1 MSKNI
6 LIIDDNYDSRQILSK
21 ILEGEGYNSFLASN
35 EREALNILAKNK
47 IDLILLD
54 LKLGKEN
61 GFEVSK
67 KLKHSD
73 SYKNIPIVA
82 ISVSQLEEDIV
93 NAINSGA
100 IDFIGKPFNKRVLI
114 TRIRSILSIKEKEEQ
129 LIQLIEKTKHQQE
142 LLSQEAEFSKKL
154 NQFLDMDAKRNFI
167 RSIFPSFI
175 GARLFTIF
183 IIDDEKR
190 SFKLFVS
197 NHPNLEPNLIVPIEK
212 NTIMYDALHKKK
224 LIFLSHF
231 SKSKY
236 NSSRTS
242 KYLTDIAC
250 SIPLI
255 SGDRTIGVLNVN
267 DPEFRYLEEE
277 DFKARIIRISQHLAV
292 SIHNTLLFEKVK
304 DLSMRDSM
312 TGLYNFRHF
321 LNALREEIEKA
332 KKNKE
337 SLSCIMIDIDNFKQF
352 NDNYGHQIGD
362 LVLKELARSVYI
374 SIRSSDIP
382 ARYGGDEFI
391 IILPRTNKEL
401 AIKLARRLME
411 VFNNIDI
418 KIPDTEKK
426 IKVTLSMGIASFPE
440 DTTDMNE
447 LMKFADIALYKA
459 KNSGKN
465 RIVAYTEADK
475 KTEMS

>member
-1 MSKNI
+1 MNKNI

-21 ILEGEGYNSFLASN
+21 ILEAENYTTFLAN
-35 EREALNILAKNK
+35 DEKEALNILSNNK

-54 LKLGKEN
+54 LKLGKES

-67 KLKHSD
+67 KLKQND
-73 SYKNIPIVA
+73 KYKNIPIIA

-100 IDFIGKPFNKRVLI
+100 IDFIGKPFNKRVFI
-114 TRIRSILSIKEKEEQ
+114 TRIRSILSLKEKEEQ
-129 LIQLIEKTKHQQE
+129 LINLIEKTKHQQE

-154 NQFLDMDAKRNFI
+154 NQFLDMDSKRNFI
-167 RSIFPSFI
+167 KEIFPSFI
-175 GARLFTIF
+175 EAKLFSIF

-197 NHPNLEPNLIVPIEK
+197 NHPDLERNLIVPIK
-212 NTIMYDALHKKK
+212 NNTIMYDALHKKR
-224 LIFLSHF
+224 LIFINNFNESN
-231 SKSKY
+231 Y
-236 NSSRTS
+236 DISRS
-242 KYLTDIAC
+242 NKYLTDIAC

-267 DPEFRYLEEE
+267 DPEFRYLGEH

-321 LNALREEIEKA
+321 LDALKEEIERA
-332 KKNKE
+332 KRDNE

-401 AIKLARRLME
+401 AFKLAKRLMDI
-411 VFNNIDI
+411 FGKIGI
-418 KIPDTEKK
+418 KIPGTDQQ
-426 IKVTLSMGIASFPE
+426 INVTLSMGIASFPE
-440 DTTDMNE
+440 DTTNMDE
-447 LMKFADIALYKA
+447 LMKFADIALYRA

-465 RIVAYTEADK
+465 RIVSYTKTDK
-475 KTEMS
+475 ESELS

>member
-1 MSKNI
+1 MNKNI

-21 ILEGEGYNSFLASN
+21 ILESENYKTFLASN
-35 EREALNILAKNK
+35 EREALDILSSNK
-47 IDLILLD
+47 INLILLD
-54 LKLGKEN
+54 LKLGKES
-61 GFEVSK
+61 GFEVSR
-67 KLKHSD
+67 KLKQNN
-73 SYKNIPIVA
+73 SYKDIPIVA

-114 TRIRSILSIKEKEEQ
+114 TRIKSILSLKEKEEQ
-129 LIQLIEKTKHQQE
+129 LIQLIEKTKHQQD
-142 LLSQEAEFSKKL
+142 LLSQEADFSKKL
-154 NQFLDMDAKRNFI
+154 NQFLDKDSKRNFI
-167 RSIFPSFI
+167 KSIFPSFI
-175 GARLFTIF
+175 EAKLFSIF

-197 NHPNLEPNLIVPIEK
+197 NHSDLEPNLLVPIEK
-212 NTIMYDALHKKK
+212 NTIMYDALHQKK
-224 LIFLSHF
+224 LIFINQF
-231 SKSKY
+231 SKSPY
-236 NSSRTS
+236 NSSKS
-242 KYLTDIAC
+242 KKYLTDIAC

-267 DPEFRYLEEE
+267 DPEFKYLGEY
-277 DFKARIIRISQHLAV
+277 DFKARIVRISQHLAV

-321 LNALREEIEKA
+321 LKALRDEIEKA
-332 KKNKE
+332 KKNNE

-352 NDNYGHQIGD
+352 NDNYGHQTGD

-391 IILPRTNKEL
+391 VILPKTNKEL
-401 AIKLARRLME
+401 AFKLAKRLMNI
-411 VFNNIDI
+411 FNKIDI
-418 KIPDTEKK
+418 KVPTTDQL

-440 DTTDMNE
+440 DTNDMDE
-447 LMKFADIALYKA
+447 LMKFADIALYMA

-465 RIVAYTEADK
+465 RIVAYSEKEKKSDK
-475 KTEMS
+475 K

>member
-129 LIQLIEKTKHQQE
+129 LIQLI
-142 LLSQEAEFSKKL
+142 

-411 VFNNIDI
+411 LFNNIDI